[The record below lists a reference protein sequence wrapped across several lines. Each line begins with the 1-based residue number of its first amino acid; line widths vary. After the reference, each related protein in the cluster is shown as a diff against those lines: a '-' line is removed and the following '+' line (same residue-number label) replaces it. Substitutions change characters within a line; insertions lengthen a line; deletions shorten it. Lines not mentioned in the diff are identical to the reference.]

1 MKRALVSVCALFWAL
16 ALTALPARR
25 GGVQYIQPDGSRL
38 EIFLHGDEWGH
49 WVTDREGRLLDVDA
63 DGFYRCAWMLY
74 EAQTIF
80 GIVQSDDYVFRF
92 NPTRKEIRMD
102 WKDEHKA
109 A

>member
-1 MKRALVSVCALFWAL
+1 MAVSNERKQAMSIKDYGKFKRVK
-16 ALTALPARR
+16 
-25 GGVQYIQPDGSRL
+25 Y
-38 EIFLHGDEWGH
+38 HGRVYSIVLNDE
-49 WVTDREGRLLDVDA
+49 RNLLIVDESAEADA

-92 NPTRKEIRMD
+92 NPQRKEIRMD
-102 WKDEHKA
+102 WKDEQKA